1 MRCRIETMRP
11 CVLAVLA
18 ALGLAGCGGGGAPDL
33 GLSSISTLGGVQ
45 PFPSNYRT
53 ELPSFLRT
61 YLNDPRDIREAA
73 IAEPAQRTV
82 QGRQLY
88 VACLRYNAKGPGG
101 AYTGTR
107 ERAVVFVGGRLDRL
121 IEDGSSFCS
130 GATFGPYPDIE
141 KLQR

>member
-1 MRCRIETMRP
+1 MKRSG
-11 CVLAVLA
+11 VVALV
-18 ALGLAGCGGGGAPDL
+18 ALGLAGCAGSNSPDL
-33 GLSSISTLGGVQ
+33 DLSSISTSGGVQ
-45 PFPSNYRT
+45 PFPANYRA

-61 YLNDPRDIREAA
+61 YLNDPRGIREAA
-73 IAEPAQRTV
+73 LAEPAQRNV

-88 VACLRYNAKGPGG
+88 VACLRYNAQNGG
-101 AYTGTR
+101 TYTGAR

-130 GATFGPYPDIE
+130 GATYVPYPDIE

>member
-1 MRCRIETMRP
+1 MRRSG
-11 CVLAVLA
+11 A
-18 ALGLAGCGGGGAPDL
+18 ALLGALCLAGCGGGAPDL
-33 GLSSISTLGGVQ
+33 NISSISSLGGVQ
-45 PFPSNYRT
+45 PFPANYRT

-61 YLNDPRDIREAA
+61 YMNDPRDIREAGL
-73 IAEPAQRTV
+73 AEPTQRTV

-101 AYTGTR
+101 AYTGTK

-121 IEDGSSFCS
+121 IEEGGPYCS
-130 GATFGPYPDIE
+130 GATYLAYPDIE